1 MFFPIVSPSL
11 ATSLMKVPF
20 EEVPELVAG
29 RKVFIHKGH
38 AYVASTQV
46 EVDTFYKLL
55 HQDNIDLIY
64 VAPFPCR
71 LFPLLPHNFVVIYP
85 RHSF

>member
-29 RKVFIHKGH
+29 RRVFIHKGH

-64 VAPFPCR
+64 VYFFMLPPFLVGCFPCC
-71 LFPLLPHNFVVIYP
+71 HTI
-85 RHSF
+85 S